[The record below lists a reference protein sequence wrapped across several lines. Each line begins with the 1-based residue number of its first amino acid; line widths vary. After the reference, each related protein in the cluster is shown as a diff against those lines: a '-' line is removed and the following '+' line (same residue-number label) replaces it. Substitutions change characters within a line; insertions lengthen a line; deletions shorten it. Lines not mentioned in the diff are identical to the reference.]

1 MNRSD
6 RVVAITGA
14 SSGIGRATAERF
26 GAKGWRVGLIARSA
40 ANLDATRKAIVVS
53 GGTAHVAVAD
63 VTDSGRLA
71 EAADAIEQ
79 ALGPIDVW
87 VNCAGVFVMG
97 RFLDSTEHDVRRV
110 TDVNYLGSISGIRIA
125 LERMMPRNR
134 GTIVQVTSAAG
145 YRGWPMQSFYSGSK
159 WALRG
164 FVEAVRSELLHDRS
178 AVRLV
183 MVHPPSTNSPLFN
196 HLTLRAP
203 KPMSPVT
210 PIYQPE
216 VTADAIYHAA
226 MTGRRDMGVAFTTP
240 MIAVANFLAPG
251 LVDILAARIGVTGQ
265 QTDLDAVTV
274 SDPNL
279 DEPGQRDGSIHGPFG
294 HLSRDRS
301 VQLWASKN
309 AWPLRAAVGA
319 SVLAGLEGWHR
330 IRRRRMMPGQ
340 NRKNRVREG
349 SKT

>member
-1 MNRSD
+1 MNRTD

-14 SSGIGRATAERF
+14 SSGIGRATAEHF
-26 GAKGWRVGLIARSA
+26 GARGWRVGLIARSA
-40 ANLDATRKAIVVS
+40 SNLDATRAAILAS
-53 GGTAHVAVAD
+53 SGTAHVAVAD
-63 VTDSGRLA
+63 VTDSARLA
-71 EAADAIEQ
+71 EAADTIER

-110 TDVNYLGSISGIRIA
+110 TDVNYLGSISGVRIA

-183 MVHPPSTNSPLFN
+183 MVHPPSTNSPIFN

-216 VTADAIYHAA
+216 VTADAIYFAA
-226 MTGRRDMGVAFTTP
+226 TTGRRDMGVAFTTP

-265 QTDLDAVTV
+265 QTDLDTLTV

-279 DEPGQRDGSIHGPFG
+279 DGPGQRAGSIHGPFG
-294 HLSRDRS
+294 HLSRDGS

-309 AWPLRAAVGA
+309 AWPLRVAFGVG
-319 SVLAGLEGWHR
+319 VLGGLESWRR
-330 IRRRRMMPGQ
+330 IRRQRIILRQIRKRRIH
-340 NRKNRVREG
+340 EG